1 MDSVEGQRARPSAVA
16 RFDLLNVVGSR
27 PARRASPEGVNPA
40 RAARRSMA
48 DQTCACVSID
58 TPERGGCETRQLH
71 NNSSDLKAKVPVF
84 EVPVFQAKHDLANH
98 RLASRSACLR

>member
-1 MDSVEGQRARPSAVA
+1 M

-27 PARRASPEGVNPA
+27 PARRASPEAVNPA

-58 TPERGGCETRQLH
+58 TPMTLRGNAASAGPEEIH
-71 NNSSDLKAKVPVF
+71 AK
-84 EVPVFQAKHDLANH
+84 
-98 RLASRSACLR
+98 